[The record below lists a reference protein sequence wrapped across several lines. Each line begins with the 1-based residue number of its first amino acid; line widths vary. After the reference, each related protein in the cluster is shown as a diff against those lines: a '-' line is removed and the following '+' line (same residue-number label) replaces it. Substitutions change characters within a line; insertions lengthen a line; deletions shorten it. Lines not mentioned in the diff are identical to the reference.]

1 MTARRTGRALLAG
14 GLLLGTLLAA
24 GCGVRPS
31 AVITGRPAVSGP
43 GQGVGLYL
51 LAQGELVLVLRSAT
65 AEPAPA
71 EPAPAPADSLAL
83 LAAGPE
89 ENERRQGLT
98 SEVPAGLDPVTVTS
112 AADQSGGLTV
122 RTTTAARAL
131 SVNAVNQIVC
141 TVADAAAQT
150 GFTSSSA
157 SVTIV
162 GPDGARP
169 PQRCPIS

>member
-1 MTARRTGRALLAG
+1 MTGRRTGHALLAG

-43 GQGVGLYL
+43 GQGVALYL
-51 LAQGELVLVLRSAT
+51 VGQGELVLVLRSAT

-71 EPAPAPADSLAL
+71 NVLAL

-89 ENERRQGLT
+89 ETERRQGLT

-150 GFTSSSA
+150 GFTNSSA
-157 SVTIV
+157 PVTIV